1 MKKSTKII
9 GISLLALTG
18 LGLFF
23 LNKNKG
29 SIANNNGHYL
39 DDAENSTVLF
49 NPKATADTLYEAMR
63 DTGKSLFNSAGFSIG
78 TLRDVI
84 FEALT
89 TVSPNQFNS
98 VVKAFGLKPYN
109 KYTGG
114 QIFPIWSTPTKY
126 GLKTWLKE
134 ELPAK
139 DYAMLK
145 SKYPKNL

>member
-9 GISLLALTG
+9 GFSLLAITG

-23 LNKNKG
+23 LNKNK
-29 SIANNNGHYL
+29 ANGGKGYL
-39 DDAENSTVLF
+39 DDPENSTILF
-49 NPKATADTLYEAMR
+49 DPKVTADALYEAMKN
-63 DTGKSLFNSAGFSIG
+63 TGKSLFSSVGYSVG
-78 TLRDVI
+78 TSRNLI

-89 TVSPNQFNS
+89 TISTNQFGS

-139 DYAMLK
+139 DYAILK

>member
-9 GISLLALTG
+9 GATLLAVTG

-23 LNKNKG
+23 LNKNKNKTISG
-29 SIANNNGHYL
+29 SGYL
-39 DDAENSTVLF
+39 DDAENSTILF
-49 NPKATADTLYEAMR
+49 NPKATADTLYEAMKN
-63 DTGKSLFNSAGFSIG
+63 TGKSLFSQAGFSLG
-78 TLRDVI
+78 TQRDII

-89 TVSPNQFNS
+89 TISPNQFNS
-98 VVKAFGLKPYN
+98 VVKAFGLKAYN

-114 QIFPIWSTPTKY
+114 EYFAPFQTHTKY

-139 DYAMLK
+139 DYTILK
-145 SKYPKNL
+145 TKYPKNL